1 MIPDVQLA
9 TSITPLVDKI
19 LVPFEHNHNHRIRKC
34 PFSELPFGRR
44 VLDSRTVHFLESHCN
59 TPWGNTSHSNS
70 DRIKPC
76 CVLPR
81 TNKQTKKTQQ
91 NKTNLFFFPPLH
103 TLESFMADCN
113 ENKVL
118 MSALRLFFLFRNFSW
133 YKKFVPSWYFL
144 SSLISYVKMV

>member
-19 LVPFEHNHNHRIRKC
+19 LVPSEHNHNHRIRKC
-34 PFSELPFGRR
+34 PFSELPFRR
-44 VLDSRTVHFLESHCN
+44 SVLDSRTVHFLESHCN

-81 TNKQTKKTQQ
+81 TNKQKK
-91 NKTNLFFFPPLH
+91 NPTNLNKCLFFSSIAHLGVIYGWLQWKQSANVSIAPFFFC
-103 TLESFMADCN
+103 SG
-113 ENKVL
+113 
-118 MSALRLFFLFRNFSW
+118 
-133 YKKFVPSWYFL
+133 
-144 SSLISYVKMV
+144 ISPGTKNLYPAGIFYLA